1 MRGSAA
7 GVGGRKTLL
16 LEEARQRLQERAQKL
31 FQEASTLLKTPSLS
45 MTRGTPSS
53 DGQRSVFERMSDLG
67 QFHDVEI
74 SGISGTTVEQ
84 TLSSEASLSP
94 NNVGGSD
101 RMPLTMPAARTS
113 GSYWS
118 TQSGHERDVYSR
130 TQPVSLGGR
139 SADHQQVAFS
149 QALSNFDQREA
160 KLETQL
166 RHLQEEKQSITH
178 RYQDVG
184 REPESRDWHMEE
196 EWERERAGVRFA
208 PSSVYGH
215 EHEDTRQGTERDDLM
230 RYMEQRQQEGQAEL
244 YSNVDSS
251 PRSSA
256 TQDSSVV
263 PPGEQGGTLRQ
274 SRPPPAL
281 HRQWPST
288 PHELSMIVEAETPG
302 GKEARQQHVTLTDKP
317 TGPEAT
323 KSQSGYHPRQ
333 TDSAVFSMTSGDTPR
348 SGDILDDQ
356 RRDVT
361 RRDRPLPAV
370 YQTDSAVFS
379 TTSGD
384 TYQSG
389 GAQQPGDAAG
399 QQGACQSESGVFSG
413 TIGVDTARDREQQ
426 LSQQQQQQL
435 SQQQQQQLSQQHTA
449 ESTAREAPGDVGIA

>member
-1 MRGSAA
+1 MRRSAA
-7 GVGGRKTLL
+7 GVGERKTLL

-45 MTRGTPSS
+45 MTRAAASS
-53 DGQRSVFERMSDLG
+53 DGQRSVLERMSDLG

-101 RMPLTMPAARTS
+101 RVPLTMPAAGTS

-118 TQSGHERDVYSR
+118 AQSGHERDVYSR

-149 QALSNFDQREA
+149 QALSNFDQRQA

-184 REPESRDWHMEE
+184 REPENRDWHMEE
-196 EWERERAGVRFA
+196 EQERERAGVRFA
-208 PSSVYGH
+208 QNSVYG
-215 EHEDTRQGTERDDLM
+215 HEDTRQGGERYDLV
-230 RYMEQRQQEGQAEL
+230 RYMEQRQQEGQSEL

-251 PRSSA
+251 SRSSA
-256 TQDSSVV
+256 TQDSSVM
-263 PPGEQGGTLRQ
+263 PSGEQVGTLRR

-288 PHELSMIVEAETPG
+288 PHELSMIVEAETPV

-323 KSQSGYHPRQ
+323 TSQSGYHPRQ

-389 GAQQPGDAAG
+389 GGQQPGDPVVQRVAY
-399 QQGACQSESGVFSG
+399 QSDSGVFSSR
-413 TIGVDTARDREQQ
+413 IGIDTARDTEQQ

-435 SQQQQQQLSQQHTA
+435 SQQQQHLSQQHTA
-449 ESTAREAPGDVGIA
+449 EFTAREAPENVGIA

>member
-1 MRGSAA
+1 MWRSAA

-45 MTRGTPSS
+45 MTRTTPSS

-101 RMPLTMPAARTS
+101 RVPLTMPAARAS
-113 GSYWS
+113 GSYWP
-118 TQSGHERDVYSR
+118 TQSGQERDVYSR
-130 TQPVSLGGR
+130 TQPASLGG
-139 SADHQQVAFS
+139 SSTDHQQGAFS
-149 QALSNFDQREA
+149 QALSNFDQRQA

-166 RHLQEEKQSITH
+166 RHLQEEKQSITY

-184 REPESRDWHMEE
+184 REPENRDWHMEE
-196 EWERERAGVRFA
+196 ERERERAGVRFA
-208 PSSVYGH
+208 QNTVYG
-215 EHEDTRQGTERDDLM
+215 HEDTRQGTERDDLLQ
-230 RYMEQRQQEGQAEL
+230 YMEQRQQEGQSEL

-251 PRSSA
+251 SRSSA

-263 PPGEQGGTLRQ
+263 PPGEQVGTLRR

-317 TGPEAT
+317 AGPEAT
-323 KSQSGYHPRQ
+323 TSQSGYHPRQ

-348 SGDILDDQ
+348 SGDLLDDQ

-389 GAQQPGDAAG
+389 GAQQPGDPAG
-399 QQGACQSESGVFSG
+399 QRVAYQSDSGFFTGRIG
-413 TIGVDTARDREQQ
+413 TDTARDTD
-426 LSQQQQQQL
+426 LGS
-435 SQQQQQQLSQQHTA
+435 QQQQQLSQQHTA
-449 ESTAREAPGDVGIA
+449 ESTAREAPANVSIV